1 MRLHK
6 FYSFSFLILLFA
18 VSFWQG
24 CTKINDSTTLGNG
37 LIPPVD
43 NISTFETVLSTETD
57 NFLLPD
63 SSRVLSTDLMA
74 LGYINQDDAFGQL
87 RADGY
92 FSILPPNTMIY
103 PFYQKDSLVAVDSVI
118 LSLSYQGVYGD
129 TNSTSRLRV
138 FEISQQAGFTD
149 TVLYRYDHPDFT
161 VRPLELGS
169 KTFTLKRLKDT
180 VKVIRRRD
188 TTKLVNVLRIPLDN
202 SFGVRLT
209 NYDTSATANGGYR
222 SDSIFKKLFRGFAV
236 KTYQIGNGLTYI
248 NPTNANTKLIVY
260 YRVRKNGSF
269 DTTFTEFFHS
279 KTTQANLVKRTPGG
293 EWATYLTNNQTRDDK
308 VFIASTPGS
317 YAAINIPGL
326 DTLSNVI
333 VHKAELILTPLPTPQ
348 QSSFVFPQRLLLD
361 RVNTR
366 GDTALTFDLDM
377 GIRDN
382 YGSFAYDNGRFGGN
396 LLGDSTYR
404 FDITRY
410 VQKIVTNDSSN
421 FKLRVYAP
429 GRTNLFSSLYKYW
442 GAVYVN
448 DLVAYGRA
456 VFAGGNYLNP
466 SKRLR
471 LRIIYSKP

>member
-1 MRLHK
+1 MRLRK
-6 FYSFSFLILLFA
+6 FYSFSILILLLA

-87 RADGY
+87 KADGY

-161 VRPLELGS
+161 VGPLELGS

-180 VKVIRRRD
+180 VTVIRRRD

-209 NYDTSATANGGYR
+209 NYDTSATANGG
-222 SDSIFKKLFRGFAV
+222 
-236 KTYQIGNGLTYI
+236 
-248 NPTNANTKLIVY
+248 
-260 YRVRKNGSF
+260 
-269 DTTFTEFFHS
+269 
-279 KTTQANLVKRTPGG
+279 
-293 EWATYLTNNQTRDDK
+293 
-308 VFIASTPGS
+308 
-317 YAAINIPGL
+317 
-326 DTLSNVI
+326 
-333 VHKAELILTPLPTPQ
+333 
-348 QSSFVFPQRLLLD
+348 
-361 RVNTR
+361 
-366 GDTALTFDLDM
+366 
-377 GIRDN
+377 
-382 YGSFAYDNGRFGGN
+382 
-396 LLGDSTYR
+396 
-404 FDITRY
+404 
-410 VQKIVTNDSSN
+410 
-421 FKLRVYAP
+421 
-429 GRTNLFSSLYKYW
+429 
-442 GAVYVN
+442 
-448 DLVAYGRA
+448 
-456 VFAGGNYLNP
+456 
-466 SKRLR
+466 
-471 LRIIYSKP
+471 